1 MIRLKNGHIVIDTK
15 VTPSNSITKRDLDDV
30 IVEGVMYWGEV
41 PVTELNKEQLI
52 KIIYVLS
59 DEKLANLNRHM

>member
-15 VTPSNSITKRDLDDV
+15 VMPSNSITKRDLDDV
-30 IVEGVMYWGEV
+30 MVEEVMYWGGV
-41 PVTELNKEQLI
+41 PITELNKEQLI

-59 DEKLANLNRHM
+59 DEKLANLNSRM